1 MKDKN
6 FPNNNSSKNLNELTD
21 KANSIIEA
29 LEKEKNL
36 ENSVEHYKK
45 LIKLSDLIQKEFS
58 KTSKKITKNT
68 KEKIKEILNKRNDK
82 KTK

>member
-45 LIKLSDLIQKEFS
+45 LIKLNDLIQKEFS